1 VSIYSEDGMK
11 SPMNSRCPRGS
22 QGLTWSVIA
31 AVFSIVF
38 ATVACNRSEEQPQK
52 GRAGK
57 GPAAVHVH
65 TTGVQKFSVQ
75 RQVDLAGTL
84 ASPDLAK
91 VSSEAPGI
99 VREVLVELGTEVK
112 PGQLLVRL
120 EPREMQL
127 SLDRAVSQLRQTEA
141 QLGITADRKEPL
153 PDEEISA
160 VRTAI
165 ANRDDARA
173 QLARAKRLAAQKLLP
188 QADVD
193 TAETRVKVTEAGYSA
208 ALENVHSLKATLQE
222 RRTAVELAQKKL
234 NDCQIKAPVAGAVS
248 ERLVQTGEFI
258 RENTPVVSLVQIN
271 PLKLKTAVQER
282 YAGLIEQGMQVQFS
296 VESYPNEKFPGRVA
310 FISPSVDQAT
320 RTFPVEIL
328 VDNSARRLKPGF
340 FAKGVILTKTE
351 EVFGVP
357 ENAISTLA
365 GVSNVFVIDG
375 DKVRQQPISLGTRQ
389 DKLVEVS
396 EGLKGNEILANT
408 NLNQLATGTAVDY
421 VHPKEEA
428 DLDRAEPT
436 SAPEGAKPAEDQAP
450 RPEGR
455 RGKKGAPGERP
466 ATDEGGRI

>member
-1 VSIYSEDGMK
+1 
-11 SPMNSRCPRGS
+11 
-22 QGLTWSVIA
+22 LVIA

-38 ATVACNRSEEQPQK
+38 ATVACNRSEEQLPT

-57 GPAAVHVH
+57 GPSAVHVR
-65 TTGVQKFSVQ
+65 TTGVQKIAVQ

-84 ASPDLAK
+84 ASPDLAR

-112 PGQLLVRL
+112 AGQVLVRL

-127 SLDRAVSQLRQTEA
+127 ALDRAVSQLRQTEA
-141 QLGITADRKEPL
+141 QLGITEGLREPL
-153 PDEEISA
+153 PDEEIPA

-173 QLARAKRLAAQKLLP
+173 QLVRAKRLAAQRLLP

-193 TAETRVKVTEAGYSA
+193 TAETRVKVTEAAYSA
-208 ALENVHSLKATLQE
+208 ALENVRAVKATLQE

-234 NDCQIKAPVAGAVS
+234 SDCQIKAPVAGAVS

-282 YAGLIEQGMQVQFS
+282 YAGLIRQGMQVEFS

-310 FISPSVDQAT
+310 NISPSVDQAT

-328 VDNSARRLKPGF
+328 VDNASRRLKPGF
-340 FAKGVILTKTE
+340 FAKGLIFTRTE
-351 EVFGVP
+351 DVLGVP
-357 ENAISTLA
+357 EDAVSTLA
-365 GVSNVFVIDG
+365 GVSNVFVING
-375 DKVRQQPISLGTRQ
+375 GKVRQQPISLGARQ

-396 EGLKGNEILANT
+396 EGLKGDEILAIS
-408 NLNQLATGTAVDY
+408 NLNQLATGTTVDI
-421 VHPKEEA
+421 VHPKQEA
-428 DLDRAEPT
+428 DLDRAEPA
-436 SAPEGAKPAEDQAP
+436 SAPEGAKPAGDPAP
-450 RPEGR
+450 APEGR
-455 RGKKGAPGERP
+455 RGKKGAPGGRP
-466 ATDEGGRI
+466 STGEGGQI